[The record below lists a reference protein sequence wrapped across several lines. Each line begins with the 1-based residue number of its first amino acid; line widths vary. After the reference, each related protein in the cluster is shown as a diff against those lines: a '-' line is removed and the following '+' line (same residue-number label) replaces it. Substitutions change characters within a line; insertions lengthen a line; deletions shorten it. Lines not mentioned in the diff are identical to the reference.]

1 MNTAF
6 RYNRNMKKP
15 RYSLNKTEWL
25 GGVLFPLY
33 TLFLILRDNPLTTN
47 LSWVGNGL
55 GYRYLILIWAVS
67 GALIFRMMIR
77 DLAQAFNVC
86 WKRCYDLT
94 FLFMILSMVFPY
106 LPETLPFLAHL
117 HILISNLAFIALN
130 VLILSVFY
138 QGQQRRW
145 QLGRWGIEVTS
156 VILIF
161 CALLYIRFLSINSLL
176 EMFYTAAMAW
186 LLLIARRKCH
196 V

>member
-1 MNTAF
+1 
-6 RYNRNMKKP
+6 MKKP

-67 GALIFRMMIR
+67 GALIFRMMIQ
-77 DLAQAFNVC
+77 DLAQAFKLC

-106 LPETLPFLAHL
+106 LPETLPFVSQL
-117 HILISNLAFIALN
+117 HIFISNLAFIALN
-130 VLILSVFY
+130 VLILGVFY

-176 EMFYTAAMAW
+176 EMFYTAATAW